1 MLFAIHG
8 VERLRFAPGAA
19 TNVWWF
25 QSQIQ
30 VWASP
35 RNTCQISSISSYK
48 YLAHRVEQVWGW
60 PSRNQLSRPTVD
72 RLVSNP
78 KSDGERRSRSRCQ
91 SRFDLEGN
99 TVLRC
104 LSFPGI
110 SNERTSS
117 DHRGR

>member
-60 PSRNQLSRPTVD
+60 PSRNQLSRPTVG
-72 RLVSNP
+72 RLVSNT
-78 KSDGERRSRSRCQ
+78 KSEGEGRAHASIQ
-91 SRFDLEGN
+91 SRVDVG
-99 TVLRC
+99 
-104 LSFPGI
+104 GA
-110 SNERTSS
+110 
-117 DHRGR
+117 